1 MSSGMDKRFESFL
14 EDISRCFLE
23 RDLALW
29 RARLVLPFSIVTRDG
44 PVLLPTDADVA
55 RNFGLY
61 LDAMDMMQLDMVD
74 RAPVSL
80 EDCGDGTW
88 LGTFQT
94 RLISRGQ
101 LATGPYTSTGLL
113 EIHDGRFRMS
123 SMLNGRGHSEWTGV
137 RDA

>member
-1 MSSGMDKRFESFL
+1 MHAQFEAFL
-14 EDISRCFLE
+14 EDICRCFLQ

-29 RARLVLPFSIVTRDG
+29 QSRLLRPFSIVTRDG
-44 PVLLPTDADVA
+44 PVLLPTEADVA
-55 RNFGLY
+55 KNFALY
-61 LDAMDMMQLDMVD
+61 LKAMEIMHLDMVD

-101 LATGPYTSTGLL
+101 LATAPYTSTGLL
-113 EIHDGRFRMS
+113 QIEGARFRMS
-123 SMLNGRGHSEWTGV
+123 AMLNGRGHSEWTGV